1 MILAADIGASNTR
14 VGLFR
19 ADGDAPVLV
28 SSRRFVNRDFAN
40 LDAVLDEFVP
50 SGCKDVAAVS
60 LGVAGL
66 VVNGYVH
73 ITNLGWDI
81 DSSRL
86 RTRFDGA
93 RVALLNDVE
102 ATAYGLASLL
112 EKDVIVLNAGEP
124 VAGAPKALIASGT
137 GLGEAAVYTHAS
149 THLVTASEAGHAD
162 FAPAEELQVQLLNY
176 LWRRFTPVSWD
187 RVLSGPGLGFIYE
200 FMRDKNPEKEQ
211 PDIAARLGTED
222 AGAVIAGAALRNEC
236 ELCSAALDLFV
247 SIYGSEA
254 GNHALRTLARGGVY
268 LGGGIAPKIAAKL
281 TDGSFMQSFCHK
293 DRMQHFLRSVPVYL
307 IMNDETALLGAARYA
322 LRRE

>member
-19 ADGDAPVLV
+19 ADGEAPLLV
-28 SSRRFVNRDFAN
+28 SSRRFINREYVN
-40 LDAVLDEFVP
+40 LDAILDDFIR
-50 SGCKDVAAVS
+50 GGANDVGAVS

-66 VVNGYVH
+66 VVNGHVH

-86 RTRFDGA
+86 RARFTGA
-93 RVALLNDVE
+93 NIALLNDVE
-102 ATAYGLASLL
+102 ATAYGLASLDA
-112 EKDVIVLNAGEP
+112 KDVIVLNPGEP

-137 GLGEAAVYTHAS
+137 GLGEAVVYTRGAAQF
-149 THLVTASEAGHAD
+149 VTPSESGHAD
-162 FAPAEELQVQLLNY
+162 FAPADELQVQLLNY

-187 RVLSGPGLGFIYE
+187 RVLSGPGLHFIYE
-200 FMRDKNPEKEQ
+200 FFRDRNPEKERSE
-211 PDIAARLGTED
+211 IAARLRTED
-222 AGAVIAGAALRNEC
+222 AGAVIAGAALRGEC
-236 ELCSAALDLFV
+236 ELSCAALRLFV

-281 TDGSFMQSFCHK
+281 TDANFIQSFCHK
-293 DRMQHFLRSVPVYL
+293 DRMQDFLRTVPVYV
-307 IMNDETALLGAARYA
+307 IMNEETALLGAARYA
-322 LRRE
+322 HRRE